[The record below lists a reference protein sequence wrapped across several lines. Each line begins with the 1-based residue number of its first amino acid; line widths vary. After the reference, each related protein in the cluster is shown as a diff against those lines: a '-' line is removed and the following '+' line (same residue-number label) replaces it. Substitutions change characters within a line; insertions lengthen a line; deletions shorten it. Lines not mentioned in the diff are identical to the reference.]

1 MMEKTELRS
10 DVRARELTAH
20 ELDGVAG
27 AYSALIV
34 WAMYGSDNIYT
45 SEVDTG
51 KRLQK

>member
-1 MMEKTELRS
+1 MNTQETTEI
-10 DVRARELTAH
+10 RALTVH

-34 WAMYGSDNIYT
+34 WAMYGSNEIHT
-45 SEVDTG
+45 GEVDTG